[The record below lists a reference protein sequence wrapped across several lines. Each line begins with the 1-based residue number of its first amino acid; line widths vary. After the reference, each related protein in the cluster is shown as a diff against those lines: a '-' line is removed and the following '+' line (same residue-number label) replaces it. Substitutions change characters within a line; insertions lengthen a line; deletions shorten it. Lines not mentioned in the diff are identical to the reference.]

1 MGSNED
7 ITMEIR
13 RMSFDE
19 RVPKKESFI
28 SRSRRVK
35 RLTVIIVDITPRN
48 TIVPI
53 F

>member
-1 MGSNED
+1 MGSIDD
-7 ITMEIR
+7 ITIEISKI
-13 RMSFDE
+13 SFDD

-28 SRSRRVK
+28 SRSKIVN
-35 RLTVIIVDITPRN
+35 RLTVIAVDITPKN